1 MDLDEMEEEK
11 RLVNTLKALPDLLS
25 WEPGV
30 NWHLRGD
37 ELAKTINTSNPK
49 ALIFEGGGIFG

>member
-1 MDLDEMEEEK
+1 MEEEK